1 MEYSPTKSAVSC
13 NKNGV
18 STIIATILIISLAV
32 VGSAVYYVAVT
43 SYLRP
48 QAGLSPSLSIIV
60 GASGFTTVS
69 AQIVNT
75 GGMPFTSLSIS
86 ITGDSSQ
93 LRVTYSSVIAGGGG
107 TAMITVRGL
116 SGGPYSAITQD
127 TTVSGNLAAT
137 VGSAYAVIIDGTLS
151 NGATYSQAF
160 GVEASP

>member
-1 MEYSPTKSAVSC
+1 MECSPTKSAVPC

-18 STIIATILIISLAV
+18 STIIGTILVISLAV

-43 SYLRP
+43 SYMRP
-48 QAGLSPSLSIIV
+48 QAGLSPLLSITV

-69 AQIVNT
+69 ARIVNT

-86 ITGDSSQ
+86 ITGGSSQ
-93 LRVTYSSVIAGGGG
+93 LQVAYSSVISGGGG
-107 TAMITVRGL
+107 AAVITVRGL

-137 VGSAYAVIIDGTLS
+137 AGSSYAVIIDGTLS